1 MQAIQCYFSIEMA
14 GADMQIRSLEA
25 ANSSAIAGLQKS
37 HRTVDAEWA
46 ETIEMTLGTESGS
59 TNAAGVKLSEL
70 LVAHLLREMMPAD
83 SRAEGGLAFDTWR
96 GMLADAIAQEV
107 SPRID
112 LMSSVIRPDGG

>member
-1 MQAIQCYFSIEMA
+1 
-14 GADMQIRSLEA
+14 MQIRSLEA

-59 TNAAGVKLSEL
+59 TPSGSASALSNAAGVKLSEL